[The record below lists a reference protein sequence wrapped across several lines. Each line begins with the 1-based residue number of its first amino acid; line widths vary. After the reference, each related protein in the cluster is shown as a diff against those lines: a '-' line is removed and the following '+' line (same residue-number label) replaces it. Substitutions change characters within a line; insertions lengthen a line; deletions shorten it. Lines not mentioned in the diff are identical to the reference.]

1 MTVMEYGKQN
11 QDTILLFHGGGLSW
25 WNHREAAQKLAEQ
38 YHVVL
43 PVLDGHGDLSINH
56 PEAYVRMLT
65 DWIDH

>member
-11 QDTILLFHGGGLSW
+11 QDTILLLHGGGLSW
-25 WNHREAAQKLAEQ
+25 WNYREAAELLAVL

-56 PEAYVRMLT
+56 PEHYVRMLT
-65 DWIDH
+65 EWIAH